1 MNKKI
6 LGKLGE
12 EIAINYLKNRGY
24 KIIKRN
30 FRTRDGEIDIICEK
44 DNSIIFIEVRTK
56 GNLGSILPEESITKK
71 KIERYKKLAL
81 EYLMNLEKRYKEI
94 KFEFIG
100 IEFKNE
106 VEYQINH
113 IENFID

>member
-12 EIAINYLKNRGY
+12 EVAINYLKNRGY
-24 KIIKRN
+24 KIITRN
-30 FRTRDGEIDIICEK
+30 FRTRHGEIDVICEK
-44 DNSIIFIEVRTK
+44 DKSLIFIEVRTK
-56 GNLGSILPEESITKK
+56 WDLSSILPEESITKK

-81 EYLMNLEKRYKEI
+81 EYLMNLEKKYKDI

-106 VEYQINH
+106 VEFQINH